1 MASVLDGPGDQN
13 GRRLVLRQIQ
23 PDGLADVA
31 YRLITG
37 AGSGE
42 SDQAWELAD
51 PWGAQEGS
59 SAALAVTRRVGD
71 MVMLLGITVNDGA
84 PPETIRCLVQQ
95 LVATLRRTDAAV
107 VCSSVD
113 DEAVR
118 EELLAAGFVPLPEEL
133 DAAQS
138 RTPAGRTRIILQL

>member
-1 MASVLDGPGDQN
+1 
-13 GRRLVLRQIQ
+13 LVLREIQ

-31 YRLITG
+31 YRLITR
-37 AGSGE
+37 AGLGE

-51 PWGAQEGS
+51 PWGSQEGS

-71 MVMLLGITVNDGA
+71 MVMLLGITVSDGA
-84 PPETIRCLVQQ
+84 PPETIRFLVQQ
-95 LVATLRRTDAAV
+95 LVATLRRSDVSV

-113 DEAVR
+113 DESVR